1 MAMLRIYRRRE
12 GEKDVPRW
20 TTECVRDSLAD
31 KCPTA
36 CVTRV
41 LRGACMAVAK
51 EYSIMKA
58 IVIGATGAVGVQI
71 ITGQDIRHYMR

>member
-1 MAMLRIYRRRE
+1 MLRIYRHRE

-41 LRGACMAVAK
+41 LRGACMAVVK

-71 ITGQDIRHYMR
+71 ITGQDIRDYMR

>member
-1 MAMLRIYRRRE
+1 
-12 GEKDVPRW
+12 
-20 TTECVRDSLAD
+20 
-31 KCPTA
+31 
-36 CVTRV
+36 
-41 LRGACMAVAK
+41 MAVAK